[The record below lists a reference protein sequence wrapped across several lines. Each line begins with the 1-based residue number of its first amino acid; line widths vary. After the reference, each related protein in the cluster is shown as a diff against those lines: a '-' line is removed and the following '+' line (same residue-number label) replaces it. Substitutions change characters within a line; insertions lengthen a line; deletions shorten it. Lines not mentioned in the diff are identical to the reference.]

1 MGTYPSLV
9 PRIEAFA
16 LPCIVE
22 RATSK
27 PTPICIHLSLYGY
40 KTYRLDAISHPVK
53 GCELTHPESTYRCYV
68 LTMHEVCEVSIRQEQ
83 SAKYAPFPLCRDSYS
98 ESSANIRIMFERT
111 KVLSKKSSLRDKI
124 HQNLPSLRD
133 FSVFNHAMRNFY
145 CTFAPV
151 LEKATNKTEE

>member
-1 MGTYPSLV
+1 
-9 PRIEAFA
+9 
-16 LPCIVE
+16 
-22 RATSK
+22 
-27 PTPICIHLSLYGY
+27 
-40 KTYRLDAISHPVK
+40 
-53 GCELTHPESTYRCYV
+53 
-68 LTMHEVCEVSIRQEQ
+68 MHEVCVVSIRQEQ

>member
-1 MGTYPSLV
+1 MLLNEQRRS
-9 PRIEAFA
+9 PRRYVYTI
-16 LPCIVE
+16 PYTDIGRTITIQC
-22 RATSK
+22 
-27 PTPICIHLSLYGY
+27 
-40 KTYRLDAISHPVK
+40 AIPVK

>member
-1 MGTYPSLV
+1 
-9 PRIEAFA
+9 
-16 LPCIVE
+16 
-22 RATSK
+22 
-27 PTPICIHLSLYGY
+27 
-40 KTYRLDAISHPVK
+40 
-53 GCELTHPESTYRCYV
+53 
-68 LTMHEVCEVSIRQEQ
+68 MHEVCEVSIRQEQ

-124 HQNLPSLRD
+124 
-133 FSVFNHAMRNFY
+133 SVFNHAMRNFY